1 MIQVKNSGI
10 IFEKLFQSPVIID
23 IMEKNPS
30 LTEEKI
36 KELYKKQ
43 WKVIGNF
50 VREKKGFNIDI
61 AGLGY
66 FIYNYFPIPLYS
78 FYKNAWIQM
87 ALSKK
92 PWPPD
97 KEERY
102 DRSIRTLIENINRNN
117 VILRELYDKHPQYK
131 EKFQVYWTRALTKN
145 NQGFF
150 KQTLGYLR
158 RFLEEFDVH
167 VSDEVYERTYQNAKE
182 DMRFMFQPKVSDSV

>member
-1 MIQVKNSGI
+1 
-10 IFEKLFQSPVIID
+10 
-23 IMEKNPS
+23 
-30 LTEEKI
+30 
-36 KELYKKQ
+36 
-43 WKVIGNF
+43 
-50 VREKKGFNIDI
+50 
-61 AGLGY
+61 
-66 FIYNYFPIPLYS
+66 
-78 FYKNAWIQM
+78 M

-150 KQTLGYLR
+150 KQTLSYLR